1 MVQRKSVRWI
11 ENKWHHENS
20 PTTMMRALNLK
31 PLETRRNISC
41 VKMFYDIINGDKFMD
56 QLSKPVLQ
64 RSKNVKFK
72 CIHARLN
79 VYGNSF
85 FPFTIGLWNNV
96 LPIDLANEKNEN
108 KFKSK
113 LLAFF

>member
-1 MVQRKSVRWI
+1 M
-11 ENKWHHENS
+11 
-20 PTTMMRALNLK
+20 
-31 PLETRRNISC
+31 
-41 VKMFYDIINGDKFMD
+41 DK
-56 QLSKPVLQ
+56 LSKPVLQ